1 MLRWTMTEFR
11 TTYIHDRDQW
21 PHLTW
26 DSAVLA
32 PQLAKIHFARGELM
46 GQLSLM
52 GFSTQENSMLDTL
65 VQDVTRSSR
74 IEGEVLDDAQVRSS
88 VARRLGLP
96 IAGLPEPARHVEGVV
111 AMTLD
116 ATQQYQ
122 APLDAERLYR
132 WHHALFP
139 HGVDDNLQ
147 PLQTGRWR
155 ETEMEVVNNNMSR
168 RTVHFEAPSPARVQ
182 QEMETFLQWFNSEQD
197 LDPVIKAGLAHIHF
211 LTIHP
216 FEDGNGR
223 IARALTDLLLA
234 RADGRRERYY
244 SLSRQIEQRR
254 AEYYRVLEATQRS
267 CTTDVTN
274 WLGFYLDCL
283 TAALTDAL
291 ASLSRA
297 RARHLYFSRFAD
309 VPLEERAQRVLT
321 RMFEPFE
328 GKLNNKKYRSM
339 TGVSDDTV
347 TRDLKELV
355 DAGML
360 IQVGRTKGTYY
371 LLNLSGIPSAGLE
384 LYADTLYW
392 FGGSAPVLTSSGVTS
407 VRR

>member
-1 MLRWTMTEFR
+1 MTGFR

-26 DSAVLA
+26 DSGVLA
-32 PQLAKIHFARGELM
+32 PQLARIHFARGELM

-52 GFSTQENSMLDTL
+52 GFSTQANSMLDTL

-122 APLDAERLYR
+122 EPLDAERLYR
-132 WHHALFP
+132 WHRSLFP

-168 RTVHFEAPSPARVQ
+168 RTVHFEAPSPARVH
-182 QEMETFLQWFNSEQD
+182 QEMETFLQWFNKEQD

-211 LTIHP
+211 LTVHP

-267 CTTDVTN
+267 RTTDVTN

-283 TAALTDAL
+283 TAALTAAL

-309 VPLEERAQRVLT
+309 VALEERAHHVLT

-328 GKLNNKKYRSM
+328 GKLNNKKYRGL

-347 TRDLKELV
+347 TRDLKYLV

-360 IQVGRTKGTYY
+360 IQIGRTKGTYY

-384 LYADTLYW
+384 PYADTLYW
-392 FGGSAPVLTSSGVTS
+392 FGEADSSTRPEKS
-407 VRR
+407 